1 MTPAASLAASPAMD
15 FLPDHL
21 VDHLRRVVDQP
32 CLDGTRYTIER
43 ELGRGGLGV
52 VWAVRDHDLD
62 RTVALKVMDSHDD
75 GLLAE
80 ARTAARLEH
89 PGVVPIHEAG
99 RLPDGRAFYVM
110 KLVEG
115 ERLDRHA
122 ASAGLRERL
131 RLFLKICEAVA
142 FAHSRGV
149 IHRDLK
155 PQNVMVGRFG
165 EVFVMD
171 WGLPGCGTPGYMAPE
186 QMAGGIVDAR
196 ADIHAL
202 GAVLRDLIGP
212 GGPRPLAAIAARAR
226 HPDPAARY
234 DSVQALAEEVT
245 RYLDHESVQAYQ
257 ETARERVRR
266 FVERNPVLLLLLAAY
281 VIVRF
286 TLFFLQRR

>member
-1 MTPAASLAASPAMD
+1 MD

-21 VDHLRRVVDQP
+21 VNHLRRVVDQP
-32 CLDGTRYTIER
+32 NLDGTRYTIER
-43 ELGRGGLGV
+43 ELGRGGIGV

-62 RTVALKVMDSHDD
+62 RTVALKVMDAQDD

-89 PGVVPIHEAG
+89 PGVVPVHEAG

-122 ASAGLRERL
+122 AAVGLRERL
-131 RLFLKICEAVA
+131 RLFLKICDAVA

-171 WGLPGCGTPGYMAPE
+171 WGLPGGGTPGYMAPE
-186 QMAGGIVDAR
+186 QASGGAVDAR

-202 GAVLRDLIGP
+202 GVILRDLTGDS
-212 GGPRPLAAIAARAR
+212 GPRPIAAIADRASQL
-226 HPDPAARY
+226 DPAARY
-234 DSVQALAEEVT
+234 ESVQALAEDVA
-245 RYLDHESVQAYQ
+245 RYLDHESVHAYQ
-257 ETARERVRR
+257 ETMLERASR

-286 TLFFLQRR
+286 TLLFLQRR